1 MMGFKP
7 VMVTN
12 MVAKFWLVLLGLA
25 FLVSCSDAPKQIR
38 FSGDTMGTTYNVTLF
53 SKDPRHSQAEIQK
66 KVETVLAQVNAQM
79 STYDPE
85 SELSRFNQHDSTQPV
100 VISRALERVIRRALE
115 ISAQTE
121 GLLDVTVGPL
131 VNLWGFGPQAKP
143 EQVPRQDE
151 LNEVRAYVGYDK
163 LTLANHQLTKSHP
176 QVYVDLSTI
185 AKGYGVDRV
194 AYLLNDLDITQYLV
208 EIGGEIRT
216 RGGKPNGKPWRLAVE
231 KPVSTERSVQEVVSF
246 NEGALATSGDYRNF
260 YEENGRRY
268 SHIINPLTAEP
279 IQHNLVSVSVY
290 ADDCMSADAYATAL
304 LVMGPEQAKAFVTK
318 YQIETMLV
326 LKTDDGFEEWVTP
339 GFEKL
344 LSDE

>member
-1 MMGFKP
+1 MMAFKP
-7 VMVTN
+7 SV
-12 MVAKFWLVLLGLA
+12 VAKWWLVLLGLA

-38 FSGDTMGTTYNVTLF
+38 FSGDTMGTTYSIALY
-53 SKDPRHSQAEIQK
+53 SKDPRHTQAEIQK

-79 STYDPE
+79 STYDPD
-85 SELSRFNQHDSTQPV
+85 SELSRFNRHESTQPV
-100 VISRALERVIRRALE
+100 VISRALERVIGRALA
-115 ISAQTE
+115 ISEQTD

-143 EQVPRQDE
+143 EQVPTAEE
-151 LNEVRAYVGYDK
+151 LEAVRDYVGYRK
-163 LTLANHQLTKSHP
+163 LRIENHQLTKAHP
-176 QVYVDLSTI
+176 KVYVDLSTI

-194 AYLLNDLDITQYLV
+194 AYLLDDLEITQYLI

-216 RGGKPNGKPWRLAVE
+216 RGGKPDGQPWRLAVE
-231 KPVSTERSVQEVVSF
+231 KPVSTERSIQEIVSF

-290 ADDCMSADAYATAL
+290 TDDCMSADAYATAL
-304 LVMGPEQAKAFVTK
+304 LVMGTEQAKAFVEK
-318 YQIETMLV
+318 HQLAALLV
-326 LKTDDGFEEWVTP
+326 YKTDDGFGEWVSP
-339 GFEKL
+339 AFEPL
-344 LSDE
+344 LSEQ

>member
-1 MMGFKP
+1 MMAFKP
-7 VMVTN
+7 SV
-12 MVAKFWLVLLGLA
+12 VAKWWLVLLGLA

-38 FSGDTMGTTYNVTLF
+38 FSGDTMGTTYSIALY
-53 SKDPRHSQAEIQK
+53 SKDPRHTQAEIQK

-79 STYDPE
+79 STYDPD
-85 SELSRFNQHDSTQPV
+85 SELSRFNRHESTQPV
-100 VISRALERVIRRALE
+100 VISRALERVIGRALAIAE
-115 ISAQTE
+115 QTD

-143 EQVPRQDE
+143 EQVPTAEE
-151 LNEVRAYVGYDK
+151 LEAVRDYVGYRK
-163 LTLANHQLTKSHP
+163 LRIENHQLTKAHP
-176 QVYVDLSTI
+176 KVYVDLSTI

-194 AYLLNDLDITQYLV
+194 AYLLDDLEITQYLI

-216 RGGKPNGKPWRLAVE
+216 RGGKPDGQPWRLAVE
-231 KPVSTERSVQEVVSF
+231 KPVSTERSIQEIVSF

-290 ADDCMSADAYATAL
+290 TEDCMSADAYATAL
-304 LVMGPEQAKAFVTK
+304 LVMGTEQAKAFVEK
-318 YQIETMLV
+318 HQLAALLV
-326 LKTDDGFEEWVTP
+326 YKTDDGFGEWVSP
-339 GFEKL
+339 AFEPL
-344 LSDE
+344 LSEQ

>member
-1 MMGFKP
+1 MMAFKP
-7 VMVTN
+7 SV
-12 MVAKFWLVLLGLA
+12 VAKWWLVLLGLA

-38 FSGDTMGTTYNVTLF
+38 FSGDTMGTTYSIALY
-53 SKDPRHSQAEIQK
+53 SKDPRHTQAEIQK

-79 STYDPE
+79 STYDPD
-85 SELSRFNQHDSTQPV
+85 SELSRFNRHESTQPV
-100 VISRALERVIRRALE
+100 VISRALERVIGRALAIAE
-115 ISAQTE
+115 QTD

-143 EQVPRQDE
+143 EQVPTAEE
-151 LNEVRAYVGYDK
+151 LEAVRDYVGYRK
-163 LTLANHQLTKSHP
+163 LRIENHQLTKAHP
-176 QVYVDLSTI
+176 KVYVDLSTI

-194 AYLLNDLDITQYLV
+194 AYLMDDLEITQDLI

-216 RGGKPNGKPWRLAVE
+216 RGGKPDGQPWRLAVE
-231 KPVSTERSVQEVVSF
+231 KPVSTERSIQEIVSF

-290 ADDCMSADAYATAL
+290 TDDCMSADAYATAL
-304 LVMGPEQAKAFVTK
+304 LVMGTEQAKAFVEK
-318 YQIETMLV
+318 HQLAALLV
-326 LKTDDGFEEWVTP
+326 YKTDDGFGEWVSP
-339 GFEKL
+339 AFEPL
-344 LSDE
+344 LSEQ